1 MVRRRKLKYCRAIII
16 CHGKSEKLL
25 FDKIKSVLRIKIA
38 VRGNDNGN
46 SSIKIQGIANYLQR
60 QEYQHKKDFCNTFF
74 GTDCRDVLTSKQLNS
89 MIQKVK
95 IFVVMDVDDASKDQL
110 ERYKK
115 GEFFY
120 PKWLKPCFVPIYND
134 PNLEQTVKKMG
145 YEIPSSKND
154 KAPFYRKLWA
164 DNITTVDDVKILEQK
179 MKCCKCTNM
188 EQVLDFLLKSK

>member
-1 MVRRRKLKYCRAIII
+1 MVRKRKINYCRAIII

-25 FDKIKSVLRIKIA
+25 FDKIKSVLRIKIE

-60 QEYQHKKDFCNTFF
+60 QEYQNRKDFCNTFF
-74 GTDCRDVLTSKQLNS
+74 GTGFSDLLSSKQLTS
-89 MIQKVK
+89 RIQKVK
-95 IFVVMDVDDASKDQL
+95 IFVVMDVDDASEDQL

-115 GEFFY
+115 SEYFY

-134 PNLEQTVKKMG
+134 HNLEQTVKKMG
-145 YEIPSSKND
+145 YEIPNSKHD

-164 DNITTVDDVKILEQK
+164 DKITTVEDVKNLQQK
-179 MKCCKCTNM
+179 MKCCQCTNM
-188 EQVLDFLLKSK
+188 ELVLDYLLKI